1 MLVNCPSLLLPLP
14 RDQRVRIPVSV
25 RSRSFPA
32 TIQETSSRRNR
43 HLCHRG
49 SHNDGHG
56 LEIRALTSHVPCVVR
71 NRSETAARAI
81 HSPSLISL
89 QSRSR
94 NSSHRSGSERRSL
107 GVILGI
113 EPCPK
118 NVNQFTIDIIGYI
131 LSQMPATC
139 RRGDERQAA
148 ISINTG
154 LRERSLCGRSGQRSD
169 CTDSLAS
176 DPNTWRFGDERWPF

>member
-1 MLVNCPSLLLPLP
+1 VNCPSLLLPLP

-25 RSRSFPA
+25 RVRLFPA
-32 TIQETSSRRNR
+32 TIRETSSRPNR

-49 SHNDGHG
+49 SHNDDHG
-56 LEIRALTSHVPCVVR
+56 LEIRALTSHVPCVVK
-71 NRSETAARAI
+71 NRSETAARALPLP
-81 HSPSLISL
+81 HLC
-89 QSRSR
+89 SRSGSR
-94 NSSHRSGSERRSL
+94 NSSQRSGSEGRSL

-148 ISINTG
+148 ISINAG
-154 LRERSLCGRSGQRSD
+154 LRERSLFGRSGQRSD

-176 DPNTWRFGDERWPF
+176 DSNIWRFGDERWSF

>member
-1 MLVNCPSLLLPLP
+1 MNCPPLLLPLP

-25 RSRSFPA
+25 RVRLFPA
-32 TIQETSSRRNR
+32 TIRETSSRLNR

-49 SHNDGHG
+49 SHNDDHG
-56 LEIRALTSHVPCVVR
+56 LEIRALTSHVPCVVKKPLR
-71 NRSETAARAI
+71 NGCTST
-81 HSPSLISL
+81 SLPLPHLCSR
-89 QSRSR
+89 SRSR

-113 EPCPK
+113 EPDSK
-118 NVNQFTIDIIGYI
+118 NVNQLTIDIIGYI

-148 ISINTG
+148 ISINAG
-154 LRERSLCGRSGQRSD
+154 LRERSLCGRSQRSD

-176 DPNTWRFGDERWPF
+176 DSNIWRFGDERWSF